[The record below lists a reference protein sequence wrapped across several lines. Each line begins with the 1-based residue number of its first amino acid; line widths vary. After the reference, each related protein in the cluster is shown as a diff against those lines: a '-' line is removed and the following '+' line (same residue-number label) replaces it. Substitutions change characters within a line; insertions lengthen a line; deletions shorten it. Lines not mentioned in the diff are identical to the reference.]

1 MLTPRRGVTLAE
13 LLVAVVLSGILL
25 TGLGALSARQQR
37 FGRDIVVAVERVQ
50 ESSLGAAVVPVAI
63 RPVSPSI
70 GDVSA
75 ATDTS
80 LEFRATIGSA
90 VVCDTANGT
99 ITLTHSTD
107 VLPSLA
113 SMLTRPE
120 SGDTVWMLS
129 AIGPDAWTP
138 RRITSVSDSTFTC
151 RIGGVVQF
159 TSEPARPSLT
169 LRVSPSSG
177 VEPGSPIRITRPWRF
192 SLYKGSDG
200 FWYLGARDWNTT
212 SAKFNT
218 IQPVS
223 GPYLSAAK
231 RGLAWRYYDSALT
244 TLGPGADPRR
254 ISLVEMTVRPD
265 SALVGAFAHPVSVR
279 ATVVG
284 MTSLRN
290 RP

>member
-13 LLVAVVLSGILL
+13 LLVAIVLCGILL
-25 TGLGALSARQQR
+25 TGIGALSARQQR

-63 RPVSPSI
+63 RPVSPSA
-70 GDVSA
+70 GDLSA
-75 ATDTS
+75 ATDTA

-90 VVCDTANGT
+90 VVCDTAGAT
-99 ITLTHSTD
+99 MTLTRPTTI
-107 VLPSLA
+107 PPALA
-113 SMLTRPE
+113 SILTRPE
-120 SGDTVWMLS
+120 SGDTAWVLS
-129 AIGPDAWTP
+129 TTGADVWTP
-138 RRITSVSDSTFTC
+138 RRIIGVSDSTFAC
-151 RIGGVVQF
+151 RIGGVVQWL
-159 TSEPARPSLT
+159 SEPTRPSLV
-169 LRVSPSSG
+169 LRVSPSTG
-177 VEPGSPIRITRPWRF
+177 VEPGSPVRITRPWRF
-192 SLYKGSDG
+192 SLYKASDG
-200 FWYLGARDWNTT
+200 LWYLGARDWNTT

-231 RGLAWRYYDSALT
+231 RGLVWRYYDSTLT
-244 TLGPGADPRR
+244 SLGTGPDPRR
-254 ISLVEMTVRPD
+254 ISVIEMTVRPD
-265 SALVGAFAHPVSVR
+265 SALVGAFSHPVSVR